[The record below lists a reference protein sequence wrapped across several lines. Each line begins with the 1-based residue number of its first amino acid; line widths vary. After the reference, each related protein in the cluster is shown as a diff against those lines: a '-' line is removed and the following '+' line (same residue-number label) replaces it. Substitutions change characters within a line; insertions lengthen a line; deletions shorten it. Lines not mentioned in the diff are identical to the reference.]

1 MHFSEVMQQ
10 FGQDKPDNLE
20 LDVPAQWGQG
30 RAVFGGMAAA
40 LAMAH
45 LLPVI
50 TSAIPLRSV
59 SVSFVAPLNTGKAR
73 VQRRILRRGKS
84 VIQAQVEIEQDGQ
97 IALVLLASFGAAR
110 SSAYQLVADTAP
122 QWQTQPVQVLPKN
135 SHAPEFTLHFDY
147 QITQGQLPFSAS
159 KLRHLG
165 GDVRM
170 AGDNSKQAG
179 ILELLA
185 LVDAW
190 PPVSLT
196 LLNQPAPASSLTWTI
211 EFMADDFPF
220 NNTDWWRYLAEIE
233 YGADGYHHIAAK
245 LWQPDGK
252 LAAISRQ
259 PLQSSLNNWY

>member
-1 MHFSEVMQQ
+1 MHFSQIMQQ
-10 FGQDKPDNLE
+10 FSAGKPDT
-20 LDVPAQWGQG
+20 LDITVPEQWGQG
-30 RAVFGGMAAA
+30 RAVFGGLAAA

-50 TSAIPLRSV
+50 PAGMPLRSV
-59 SVSFVAPLNTGKAR
+59 SVSFVAPLNAGAAAVK
-73 VQRRILRRGKS
+73 RRILRQGKS
-84 VIQAQVEIEQDGQ
+84 VIQAAAEIEQNGQ
-97 IALVLLASFGAAR
+97 VALVLLASFGAAR
-110 SSAYQLVADTAP
+110 TSAYSLAAAPAP
-122 QWQTQPVQVLPKN
+122 QWPQGDALVLPKQGP
-135 SHAPEFTLHFDY
+135 APEFTYHFDY
-147 QITQGQLPFSAS
+147 RIVHGTLPFAGSTQHS
-159 KLRHLG
+159 LG
-165 GDVRM
+165 GDIRM
-170 AGDNSKQAG
+170 AGSESQQAG

-211 EFMADDFPF
+211 EFITHDLPF
-220 NNTDWWRYLAEIE
+220 ANTDWWRYFAEIE

-259 PLQSSLNNWY
+259 TVTLFA

>member
-1 MHFSEVMQQ
+1 MHFSQVMQQ
-10 FGQDKPDNLE
+10 FGADKPDSMPIA
-20 LDVPAQWGQG
+20 VPSAWGQG

-50 TSAIPLRSV
+50 PQHMPLRSV
-59 SVSFVAPLNTGKAR
+59 SVSFVAPLNAGQAT
-73 VQRRILRRGKS
+73 VQRRILRQGKS
-84 VIQAQVEIEQDGQ
+84 VIQAQVNIEQDGQ

-110 SSAYQLVADTAP
+110 PSAHQLSADTAP
-122 QWQTQPVQVLPKN
+122 LWPTDSALTLPKQGP
-135 SHAPEFTLHFDY
+135 APEFTNHFDY
-147 QITQGQLPFSAS
+147 RIAHGQLPFSAS
-159 KLRHLG
+159 PLRQLG
-165 GDVRM
+165 GDIRM
-170 AGDNSKQAG
+170 SGNESSQAG

-196 LLNQPAPASSLTWTI
+196 LLNQPAPASSLTWTL
-211 EFMADDFPF
+211 EFIAHDLPF
-220 NNTDWWRYLAEIE
+220 NTTDWWRYLAEID

-259 PLQSSLNNWY
+259 TVTVFA

>member
-1 MHFSEVMQQ
+1 MHFSQVMQQ
-10 FGQDKPDNLE
+10 FGANKPDNMII
-20 LDVPAQWGQG
+20 DVPQAWGQG

-50 TSAIPLRSV
+50 PDSMPLRSV
-59 SVSFVAPLNTGKAR
+59 SVSFVAPLNTGPAN
-73 VQRRILRRGKS
+73 VQRRILRQGKS
-84 VIQAQVEIEQDGQ
+84 VIQAQVEITQDDQ
-97 IALVLLASFGAAR
+97 VALVLLASFGAAR
-110 SSAYQLVADTAP
+110 PSAHLLHASTAP
-122 QWQTQPVQVLPKN
+122 EWQTDTCHTLPKQGPV
-135 SHAPEFTLHFDY
+135 PEFTTHFDY
-147 QITQGQLPFSAS
+147 RIAHGQLPFSAS
-159 KLRHLG
+159 PLRELG
-165 GDVRM
+165 GDIRM
-170 AGDNSKQAG
+170 TGNESRQAG

-211 EFMADDFPF
+211 EFIAHDLPF
-220 NNTDWWRYLAEIE
+220 NNTDWWRYLAEID
-233 YGADGYHHIAAK
+233 YGAAGYHHIAAK

-259 PLQSSLNNWY
+259 TVTVFA

>member
-1 MHFSEVMQQ
+1 MHFSQVMQQ
-10 FGQDKPDNLE
+10 FGADKPDSVIIE
-20 LDVPAQWGQG
+20 VPTQWGQG

-50 TSAIPLRSV
+50 PETMPLRSV
-59 SVSFVAPLNTGKAR
+59 SVSFVAPLNAGKAK
-73 VQRRILRRGKS
+73 VQRRILRQGKS

-97 IALVLLASFGAAR
+97 VALMLLASFGTAR
-110 SSAYQLVADTAP
+110 PSAHQLAADTAP
-122 QWQTQPVQVLPKN
+122 QWPVQPVQVLPKQGP
-135 SHAPEFTLHFDY
+135 APEFTLHFDY
-147 QITQGQLPFSAS
+147 HIARGQLPFSAS
-159 KLRHLG
+159 KVRELG
-165 GDVRM
+165 GDIRM
-170 AGDNSKQAG
+170 AGNESKQAG

-211 EFMADDFPF
+211 EFIAHDLSFS
-220 NNTDWWRYLAEIE
+220 NTDWWRYLAEIE
-233 YGADGYHHIAAK
+233 YGADGYHHIAAR

-259 PLQSSLNNWY
+259 TVTVFA

>member
-1 MHFSEVMQQ
+1 MHFFQVIQQ
-10 FGQDKPDNLE
+10 FGPDKPDTMAI
-20 LDVPAQWGQG
+20 DVPAGWGQG

-50 TSAIPLRSV
+50 PQNMPVRSV
-59 SVSFVAPLNTGKAR
+59 SVSFVAPLNAGPAS

-84 VIQAQVEIEQDGQ
+84 VIQAQVDIVQDNQ
-97 IALVLLASFGAAR
+97 VALVLLASFGAAR
-110 SSAYQLVADTAP
+110 PSAHQLTADTAP
-122 QWQTQPVQVLPKN
+122 QWQTESSLTLPKQGPV
-135 SHAPEFTLHFDY
+135 PEFTTHFDY
-147 QITQGQLPFSAS
+147 RIAHGQLPFSAS
-159 KLRHLG
+159 PLRQLG
-165 GDVRM
+165 GDIRM
-170 AGDNSKQAG
+170 AGHESKQAG

-211 EFMADDFPF
+211 EFIAHDLPF
-220 NNTDWWRYLAEIE
+220 SNTDWWRYLAEID

-259 PLQSSLNNWY
+259 TVTVFA

>member
-1 MHFSEVMQQ
+1 MHFYQVIQQ
-10 FGQDKPDNLE
+10 FNAENSDEHGI
-20 LDVPAQWGQG
+20 DVPPHWGQG

-50 TSAIPLRSV
+50 PAGMPLRSV
-59 SVSFVAPLNTGKAR
+59 SVSFVAPLNAGAATVR
-73 VQRRILRRGKS
+73 RRILRQGKS
-84 VIQAQVEIEQDGQ
+84 VIQAQAEIEQDGQ
-97 IALVLLASFGAAR
+97 IALVLLASFGAPR
-110 SSAYQLVADTAP
+110 QSQHQLVADTAP
-122 QWQTQPVQVLPKN
+122 QWQTEKVHTLPKQGQV
-135 SHAPEFTLHFDY
+135 PEFTTHFDY
-147 QITQGQLPFSAS
+147 RISHGQLPFSAS
-159 KLRHLG
+159 PLRQLG
-165 GDVRM
+165 GDIRM
-170 AGDNSKQAG
+170 AGSESSQAG

-211 EFMADDFPF
+211 EFIAHDLPF
-220 NNTDWWRYLAEIE
+220 TNTDWWRYLAEIE
-233 YGADGYHHIAAK
+233 FGAEGYHHISAK

-259 PLQSSLNNWY
+259 TVTVFA